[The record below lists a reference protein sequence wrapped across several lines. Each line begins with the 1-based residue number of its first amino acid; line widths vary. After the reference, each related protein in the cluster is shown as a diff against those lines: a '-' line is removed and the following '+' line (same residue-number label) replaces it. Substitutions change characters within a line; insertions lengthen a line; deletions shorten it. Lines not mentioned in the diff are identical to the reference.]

1 MYEIYSIFL
10 CLSSYISSIGK
21 GIPSKSA
28 DGELRNIVEISD
40 EELEKL
46 QNNEPLFRKLVE
58 KKKYRVLNKL
68 PENYRSPT
76 VLVNEARTESA
87 NLKSENEELKKRI
100 AELEEL
106 AKSQTKEKKSSKKNK
121 TESDET
127 SKTETSKTETSE
139 TENSETENSE
149 TIEDAEIVEEET
161 NEAKEI
167 IGE

>member
-1 MYEIYSIFL
+1 MKYIQSFYSYPITFT
-10 CLSSYISSIGK
+10 SIGK

-28 DGELRNIVEISD
+28 DGELRNICEISD

-76 VLVNEARTESA
+76 VLVNEARSESA

-121 TESDET
+121 TESA
-127 SKTETSKTETSE
+127 ETSE
-139 TENSETENSE
+139 TENSET
-149 TIEDAEIVEEET
+149 IKDAEIVEEET

>member
-1 MYEIYSIFL
+1 MKYIQSFYSYPVTF
-10 CLSSYISSIGK
+10 SSIGK
-21 GIPSKSA
+21 GIPSKTA
-28 DGELRNIVEISD
+28 DGELRNICEISD

-121 TESDET
+121 TES
-127 SKTETSKTETSE
+127 S
-139 TENSETENSE
+139 ENSE

-161 NEAKEI
+161 NESKEI
-167 IGE
+167 IEE